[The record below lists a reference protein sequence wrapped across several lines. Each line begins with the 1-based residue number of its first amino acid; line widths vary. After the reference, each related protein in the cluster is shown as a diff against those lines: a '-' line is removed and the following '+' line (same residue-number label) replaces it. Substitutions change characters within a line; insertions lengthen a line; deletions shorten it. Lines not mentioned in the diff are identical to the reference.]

1 MATPYELEDFLEM
14 LTAERGASE
23 NTIEAY
29 RRDIEQFWQIC
40 RKQTPQEIDKED
52 ISEYLKFLKKQN
64 YATRS
69 TNRKLSAIREYFRF
83 LYTEKEIKII
93 PTAHIS
99 GPKPERALPHY
110 LTTEEIKKL
119 LTTAEE
125 RPEEKWQRIYV
136 MLKLMYACGLRVS
149 ELVSLPENCI
159 NYDKKQILVK
169 GKGSKDRLI
178 PIADSAIRAIHDYTA
193 IRDNYLP
200 KGRKSQWLFPSYAS
214 SGHFTRNAF
223 YEDLKELAVLSGISP
238 QKVTPHVLRHS
249 FATHLLNHGTDLRS
263 VQKMLGH
270 SSIGTTE
277 IYTHVANERLI
288 ELVKSHHPLHQ
299 KKP

>member
-40 RKQTPQEIDKED
+40 KKQTPQEIDKE
-52 ISEYLKFLKKQN
+52 
-64 YATRS
+64 
-69 TNRKLSAIREYFRF
+69 AIREYFRF

-169 GKGSKDRLI
+169 GKGSKERLI
-178 PIADSAIRAIHDYTA
+178 PIADSAIRAIHNYTA

-249 FATHLLNHGTDLRS
+249 FATHLLNHGADLRS